1 MSNVNKLFFFHRG
14 SRYIHFNSLSG
25 DQYGVSMSG
34 GLENHSKPGEKIQT
48 VLKSNLQL
56 DKLIYLQIWP
66 NLIAFTYKCWMQNCF
81 IKFISDGNSF
91 GSFCTLQP
99 LPDHPGEISDDY
111 VLVQFVL
118 LFRLSLLSLVWGVYE
133 SEDLMIRW
141 ESWKKSNLNLNVS
154 FAATQTTENHTNVA
168 LVRGAI
174 FFIGMSLWGAQ
185 RVKTLANYSATTIL
199 PTFVNALGC
208 KHHLVRSWMYSCG
221 STFHVLVRT
230 SFCVC

>member
-1 MSNVNKLFFFHRG
+1 MSNINKLFFFHRG

-34 GLENHSKPGEKIQT
+34 GLENHSKPGANIET

-56 DKLIYLQIWP
+56 DFLDKAIYLQIWP
-66 NLIAFTYKCWMQNCF
+66 NMMVFTLKCQMQNCF

-118 LFRLSLLSLVWGVYE
+118 LFRLSLLSLLWWFNDKMRKLKEIGSEPKRVIRCPTDNRE
-133 SEDLMIRW
+133 SHECGP
-141 ESWKKSNLNLNVS
+141 
-154 FAATQTTENHTNVA
+154 
-168 LVRGAI
+168 GAWRH
-174 FFIGMSLWGAQ
+174 LLH
-185 RVKTLANYSATTIL
+185 RHE
-199 PTFVNALGC
+199 FV
-208 KHHLVRSWMYSCG
+208 G
-221 STFHVLVRT
+221 SSTR
-230 SFCVC
+230 